1 MQTPFF
7 SWDAIDVEIPRKL
20 ASLTTPPEHLVTA
33 LLGDVE
39 ATGTDPTAVAAACRD
54 LLAGV
59 DDEDDAEYARHA
71 LRLAGSLLRVRPDV
85 PAALLVLAVAHNVDE
100 VSGFAQLA
108 ARLDDDQR
116 HALQTLTIDRSRERD
131 PAYLAEYYAG
141 IAASPELLVLK
152 ACDKLDN
159 FLSYVI
165 YDIDQY
171 HFDVVVQHVCPRLEE
186 VDARL
191 STYLRDVVEA
201 VGRPEVK
208 QRYQDARDAMDARS

>member
-1 MQTPFF
+1 MPSPFF

-20 ASLTTPPEHLVTA
+20 ASLTTPPEDLVTA

-39 ATGTDPTAVAAACRD
+39 TTGADSALAAACRG
-54 LLAGV
+54 LLASV
-59 DDEDDAEYARHA
+59 DDEADAEYARHA
-71 LRLAGSLLRVRPDV
+71 LRLAGSLLRVDPDV
-85 PAALLVLAVAHNVDE
+85 AEPLLVLAVAHNVDE
-100 VSGFAQLA
+100 VSGFEPLG

-116 HALQTLTIDRSRERD
+116 RALRTLTIDRSRERD
-131 PAYLAEYYAG
+131 AAYLGEYYGG

-171 HFDVVVQHVCPRLEE
+171 HFDVVVQHVCPRLEGI
-186 VDARL
+186 DARL
-191 STYLRDVVEA
+191 STYLRGVVAE

-208 QRYQDARDAMDARS
+208 QRYQDVREAMEARS